1 MVAREAQPAPVALV
15 PPSGVQVEI
24 RHGDQAVAV
33 RETTGRTLEQ
43 M

>member
-1 MVAREAQPAPVALV
+1 MAREAQPAPVTLV
-15 PPSGVQVEI
+15 PSSGAQVEI
-24 RHGDQAVAV
+24 RHGDQAVTV